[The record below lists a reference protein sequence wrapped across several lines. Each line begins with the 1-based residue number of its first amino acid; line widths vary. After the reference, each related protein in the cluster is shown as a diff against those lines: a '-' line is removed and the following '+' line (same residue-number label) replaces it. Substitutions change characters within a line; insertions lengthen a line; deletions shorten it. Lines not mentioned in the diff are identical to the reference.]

1 MAEVT
6 IRAEF
11 QTSVETVWNV
21 VTDNE
26 RYGWRSDLEKI
37 ELSEDKN
44 MFTEISRGGIKTDFT
59 ITEKK
64 PFERYAFDMKNKNMQ
79 GRWTGKF
86 VRGGNGGCI
95 IEFTENVTAF
105 SPVLNLFV
113 KSYLKKQQKQYVK
126 DLKKALGEE
135 G

>member
-11 QTSVETVWNV
+11 LSDIETVWKV

-26 RYGWRSDLEKI
+26 HYSWRSDLEKI
-37 ELSEDKN
+37 ERSEDKRA
-44 MFTEISRGGIKTDFT
+44 FSEISRGGFVTEFT

-79 GRWTGKF
+79 GHWTGKF
-86 VRGGNGGCI
+86 MRSGNGGCV

-113 KSYLKKQQKQYVK
+113 KRYLKKQQKQYVK

>member
-6 IRAEF
+6 IRTEF

-44 MFTEISRGGIKTDFT
+44 MFTEISCGGIKTDFT

-64 PFERYAFDMKNKNMQ
+64 PFERYAFDMKNKNILL
-79 GRWTGKF
+79 
-86 VRGGNGGCI
+86 VCL
-95 IEFTENVTAF
+95 TA
-105 SPVLNLFV
+105 LILAACGTQTTT
-113 KSYLKKQQKQYVK
+113 KKI
-126 DLKKALGEE
+126 LS
-135 G
+135 

>member
-64 PFERYAFDMKNKNMQ
+64 PFERYAFGMKNKNIQ
-79 GRWTGKF
+79 GRWIGKF

-95 IEFTENVTAF
+95 IEFTENVTVF